1 MNWLIELWAEQSVAH
16 DVLVLSLVS
25 LCGLAIGN
33 LKVRGVG
40 LGIAGVLF
48 AGIAFAHFGT
58 EINEETLHFLREFGL
73 ILFVYGIGL
82 QVGPSFWSSLRTQGL
97 GLNALAAFIV
107 LSGGA
112 ITVLVALWAKIPMSA
127 AAGLF
132 AGATTNTPS
141 LAAVQSALSSLPNV
155 SAEATHLPG
164 LGYAIAYPFGVLGI
178 ILTMLITRFVF
189 RVNVAEEVRVLDV
202 AQKSEPLEARSLRV
216 ENANLDGLKL
226 GDVPLVGDA
235 SGGAPVVVSRIMHDD
250 RVRVASLSST
260 LHQGDV
266 LVGVGTPHDLDDL
279 QKVVGAST
287 EIDVREVPSD
297 VVTRR
302 ILVTRPAATSKML
315 RDLKMWR
322 DPQLA
327 FTRVRR
333 LELEFAATPNF
344 RLQFGDSI
352 LAVGE
357 PEAVE
362 RAANFFGD
370 DPKRL
375 DAPQLLPVFF
385 GLALGVLLGSVAW
398 PIPGVPNGVKLGL
411 AGGPLLVALVL
422 SRLGRIGPLV
432 FHLPKSAN
440 MMMREIGIVLFLACA
455 GLKSG
460 ANFVSTLVDG
470 DGVKWMLCGAMIT
483 LVPLLLA
490 ALTARIV
497 MKMPFPSLCGLL
509 AGSMT
514 DPPALA
520 FATTMNN
527 SPAVSLSYATVYPL
541 VMLMRVVVAQLIIV
555 FFAR

>member
-1 MNWLIELWAEQSVAH
+1 MNWLTELWSGEGVAH
-16 DVLVLSLVS
+16 DVLILSLVAMFGLS
-25 LCGLAIGN
+25 LGN
-33 LKVRGVG
+33 LKVRGIG
-40 LGIAGVLF
+40 LDIAGVLF
-48 AGIAFAHFGT
+48 AGIAFAHYGVG
-58 EINEETLHFLREFGL
+58 INEETLHFMREFGL

-82 QVGPSFWSSLRTQGL
+82 QVGPSFWSSLKSQGL
-97 GLNALAAFIV
+97 GLNALAAFVVI
-107 LSGGA
+107 SGGA
-112 ITVLVALWAKIPMSA
+112 TTLLVAWWAKIPIAA

-132 AGATTNTPS
+132 SGATTNTPS
-141 LAAVQSALSSLPNV
+141 LAAIQSALSSLPNI
-155 SAEATHLPG
+155 SAETARLPG
-164 LGYAIAYPFGVLGI
+164 LGYAIAYPFGVMGI
-178 ILTMLITRFVF
+178 ILTMLMVRFVF

-202 AQKSEPLEARSLRV
+202 AQKTEPLEARNMRV
-216 ENANLDGLKL
+216 ENANLEGLKL
-226 GDVPLVGDA
+226 SDVPLVGDA
-235 SGGAPVVVSRIMHDD
+235 SGGAPVVVSRILHEN
-250 RVRVASLSST
+250 RVRVATLSST

-279 QKVVGAST
+279 QKVVGASA

-302 ILVTRPAATSKML
+302 ILVTRTAATSKML
-315 RDLKMWR
+315 RDLEMWR

-333 LELEFAATPNF
+333 LEMEFAATPNF

-362 RAANFFGD
+362 RAAKFFGD
-370 DPKRL
+370 DSKQL

-385 GLALGVLLGSVAW
+385 GLALGVLLGSIAW
-398 PIPGVPNGVKLGL
+398 PIPGVPNGVQLGL

-470 DGVKWMLCGAMIT
+470 DGVKWLLCGAIIT

-490 ALTARIV
+490 ALAARVV

-520 FATTMNN
+520 FANTMNN
-527 SPAVSLSYATVYPL
+527 SPTVSLSYATVYPL